1 MKRKK
6 IWLRWIAWTLL
17 LVLCINSAGTTALAA
32 TVDEESILNI
42 NSSLE
47 EEMLSEEFISEEES
61 PSSSE
66 ETPKEEITSPSEET
80 PGEEITPPSE
90 ETPGEETTPPSEETP
105 GEEITPPS
113 EESPEEE
120 VTPPS
125 EETPGEEITPP
136 LEEIPEEEIT
146 SSPGELSEEEKAF
159 EEQIAQEESPKLQ
172 EISEG
177 FDIDF
182 YVIIDGNKVK
192 LQHND
197 ITGIA
202 TWKDGRT
209 TYYGVSIED
218 LLLIYEEFGFMKNSE
233 SQNPD
238 AKNKFVSA
246 YRGKSG
252 IEYGKVYTDT
262 ESGKT
267 YVSYNYGQNKQGEAI
282 DVYYLPNGKDL
293 ALNLKDSV
301 KKDNSFYSV
310 EVKGEGQDRIR
321 YALTGTVV
329 EEVVSD
335 FNPQLSDQT
344 DQIEWTCMG
353 TDDKVIDGIRESGN
367 QTRFSIGKI
376 TQSYVLQ
383 RADQTSFDIQFYIYV
398 DNEVRKLP
406 ADSLK
411 KVYKWNRQGR
421 CYLSVSDLAEI
432 YREFGLNAEEIQSGN
447 YFPFA
452 FRDEKT
458 LTPAV
463 METYKGKQYVS
474 YTLDNQDTTVPTD
487 VYYMPKGAGESEVVP
502 DNDSEQIKNNKHSFY
517 SVTVI
522 YPDGNRAVTYHKKD
536 ADVTIS
542 IDPGETEDSDWL
554 CASEDGKKTISPIR
568 NGQELNF
575 TIEKIEQPYTI
586 ASNTFSPE
594 TLNVKFYTFVNYQR
608 YNVEQAEVPVIKDTT
623 SKPGTVYYYISNDQ
637 LKEYLKRFHYDGSI
651 QNVKQNGKS
660 ERFYYSKR
668 DYDTIHNAGKYIQS
682 GHDCIYIGKS
692 GEPMDVYYLPD
703 GQNAPV
709 MSVKTLMEYHDDR
722 YNGFYSVTVQD
733 PDGQVYS
740 PTELENLP
748 AMDFVARKSKL
759 TRTVSTKYR
768 VEGQAQEVTW
778 ECRKE
783 DGTTSG
789 IVGIKNEAESTMS
802 FTITSDDAVRPY
814 VIVPDNTEKPA
825 AIKEAN
831 ISFYTFIDGHYKLI
845 KNINAEQHYVT
856 KANSGWDSRYYLR
869 AKPTDTISQIYKEFG
884 FTPEKL
890 EPDADNKEKILFGYA
905 TDSRVFVQHPYKD
918 NDGTW
923 YIPVLKNGKDVSVYY
938 FSQPN
943 PLNPDKS
950 VNYFDRL
957 TGLSAQVGVAGRHFS
972 VEGCFHLVE
981 VLDPLNLTKR
991 QAIMRKYVG
1000 HGEAYSVEVQKNAT
1014 LEGEY
1019 YGKEIVWSCTSA
1031 DKNENE
1037 VSPKPSGDDKIQFE
1051 LPNITS
1057 SYEVIADKPQDPGAV
1072 RVIYNTT
1079 RYMKKLPK
1087 ESKLT
1092 PQVGNKTRHTDD
1104 ISVDVANDYIIK
1116 SPYPLVYDHEDND
1129 SKELEQYEFDH
1140 WDYRDKDGHWRECDP
1155 GITLNTIRDSENG
1168 VKEPITLYAA
1178 WNKVSDQSRKQVQF
1192 YICKS
1197 AMPEDGSVK
1206 LPSVRPDDYTSAVAV
1221 ANCNIQASKIKDV
1234 PVLGNK
1240 NPTTWE
1246 HYANGHKRV
1255 LELLQGTKADE
1266 GYKGNE
1272 DYIYKID
1279 RIPSD
1284 EEVFQTIRESGRTIR
1299 IDDKEI
1305 PPSKLD
1311 TEFFTIYWY
1320 SFKSEMSDGWH
1331 IDGRIVA
1338 KNGYL
1343 TVKKD
1348 FVGTP
1353 DVIEKIKKNYYI
1365 AVDMDE
1371 KLLDGTIQPPAFHQH
1386 MKLVLPAEDGQTP
1399 DAEAPQGEELPTEV
1413 VGTWD
1418 SPEHTSCTWLV
1429 KADSFWKYTL
1439 KEYNYKPDD
1448 PNVTFSGW
1456 YNVHNSHEQGEN
1468 VNSWELY
1475 PESGIKFT
1483 GRGIGRGGETLTI
1496 ELENRYQ
1503 KPGVLTLNKIDASTG
1518 QGMEKIIF
1526 DVSVDGTK
1534 KGQVK
1539 TDKNGIAQLF
1549 IPLQDEDG
1557 KIRTAT
1563 ETYLLRETNLPTG
1576 YVDTG
1581 DIQITV
1587 ELANG
1592 AFKIKE
1598 AKLVDRL
1605 GGENQEAVTAPENG
1619 LINGKAVLIPRGDTN
1634 LNIRNFAKTGTLH
1647 IKKTWGNPND
1657 AITEK
1662 QVKIRLYQNGISTG
1676 QEFLLNEE
1684 NGWEYTLENIPLF
1697 LDRNPVEYKIEE
1709 VEIGKTHYSPEFGD
1723 GFLYYEVIY
1732 PEVQY
1737 KDSTGQLLSP
1747 KNDKEFQAVSTIEL
1761 EVKNLHFNL
1770 AERSFLKTDDVPRK
1784 RLAGAKFLFYKVPY
1798 NKVTSEYDDATGYSV
1813 EYEDGKST
1821 NPIVLKK
1828 DGKTCTPYRSLKTDE
1843 NGMLQLPEDFENG
1856 RYWMVE
1862 SVTPNKEDKADKSK
1876 TQYQD
1881 NLTMYM
1887 MDVESEILFLYE
1899 KDLITNTWKALSD
1912 RHIVNHPVKGGL
1924 TVEITKEVTGPLG
1937 NRRKPFDIDI
1947 IYWEDGQKL
1956 QNKTIRTSVKH
1967 GSKITLQN
1975 VDISSEIIITET
1987 VDTSKYNV
1995 WISKKEQNDKYS
2007 EPVQASQNGNTA
2019 ILRQTIEGMHGDV
2032 IELKITNENTQSI
2045 PETGVQMG
2053 TSRHVWLLFAISII
2067 MILFFRR
2074 RRKIR

>member
-1 MKRKK
+1 MFLGGICVKRKK
-6 IWLRWIAWTLL
+6 RWLRWIAWTLL
-17 LVLCINSAGTTALAA
+17 LVLCMNSAGTTVLA
-32 TVDEESILNI
+32 VSVEEENIPNI
-42 NSSLE
+42 NSTQEGEMHTEDFIPE
-47 EEMLSEEFISEEES
+47 ESTSLSEETS
-61 PSSSE
+61 
-66 ETPKEEITSPSEET
+66 KEENTSPSEET
-80 PGEEITPPSE
+80 PGEKITPPLE
-90 ETPGEETTPPSEETP
+90 ETPGEK
-105 GEEITPPS
+105 
-113 EESPEEE
+113 
-120 VTPPS
+120 
-125 EETPGEEITPP
+125 ITPP

-146 SSPGELSEEEKAF
+146 PSQGELSEEEKAF

-218 LLLIYEEFGFMKNSE
+218 LLLIYEEFGFVKNGE
-233 SQNPD
+233 NQNPD
-238 AKNKFVSA
+238 ANNKFVSA

-282 DVYYLPNGKDL
+282 DVYYLPNGKGL

-329 EEVVSD
+329 EEAVAD

-367 QTRFSIGKI
+367 QTRFTIGKI
-376 TQSYVLQ
+376 TQSYVIQ
-383 RADQTSFDIQFYIYV
+383 RADQTAFDIQFYIYA

-432 YREFGLNAEEIQSGN
+432 YREFGLNAEETQSGN
-447 YFPFA
+447 YFPYTV
-452 FRDEKT
+452 RGEKT
-458 LTPAV
+458 LAQATV
-463 METYKGKQYVS
+463 VTYKGQQYVS
-474 YTLDNQDTTVPTD
+474 YNLDKQEATVPTD
-487 VYYMPKGAGESEVVP
+487 VYYMPKGASDGEKIP
-502 DNDSEQIKNNKHSFY
+502 DNYSDQIKQNKNSFY

-522 YPDGNRAVTYHKKD
+522 NPDGNRTVSYYKKD
-536 ADVTIS
+536 SAVTIS
-542 IDPGETEDSDWL
+542 VDPGDTKESDWL
-554 CASEDGKKTISPIR
+554 CASEDENETIFPVKQGDKLTFSI
-568 NGQELNF
+568 G
-575 TIEKIEQPYTI
+575 KIEQPYTV
-586 ASNTFSPE
+586 ACSTFAPA
-594 TLNVKFYTFVNYQR
+594 TLNIKFYTFVNNER
-608 YNVEQAEVPVIKDTT
+608 YNVLNEEIPVIKDTT
-623 SKPGTVYYYISNDQ
+623 TKPGTVYYYISNDE
-637 LKEYLKRFHYDGSI
+637 LKKHFEKFHYDGSI
-651 QNVKQNGKS
+651 QNGAK

-668 DYDTIHNAGKYIQS
+668 DYDTIHNAGKYTIE
-682 GHDCIYIGKS
+682 GHECIYIGKS

-703 GQNAPV
+703 GQNTSI
-709 MSVKTLMEYHDDR
+709 MSAKTLLEHDDDR

-733 PDGQVYS
+733 DDGQVYS
-740 PTELENLP
+740 QTALRDLP
-748 AMDFVARKSKL
+748 AIDFVARKSTL
-759 TRTVSTKYR
+759 TRTVSTNPR
-768 VEGQAQEVTW
+768 VEEQTQDINW
-778 ECRKE
+778 ECREE
-783 DGTTSG
+783 DGTLSAVTWS
-789 IVGIKNEAESTMS
+789 KNKSEHTMS
-802 FTITSDDAVRPY
+802 FTIKPDDAVRPY

-825 AIKEAN
+825 ATKEAN
-831 ISFYTFIDGHYKLI
+831 ISFYVFIDGHYKLI
-845 KNINAEQHYVT
+845 KNLNAEQHYII
-856 KANSGWDSRYYLR
+856 KANSGRASRYYLR
-869 AKPTDTISQIYKEFG
+869 AKPDDTISKIYSEFG
-884 FTPEKL
+884 FTPSKL
-890 EPDADNKEKILFGYA
+890 EPGADQKEKILFGYA

-943 PLNPDKS
+943 PLNPDRIE
-950 VNYFDRL
+950 NYFDRL
-957 TGLSAQVGVAGRHFS
+957 TGLSSQVGLAGRHFS
-972 VEGCFHLVE
+972 VEGSFHLIE

-991 QAIMRKYVG
+991 EAIKRQYVG
-1000 HGEAYSVEVQKNAT
+1000 HGEAYTVEVPKRAS

-1019 YGKEIVWSCTSA
+1019 YGKEIVWSCTSN
-1031 DKNENE
+1031 DRDENE
-1037 VSPKPSGDDKIQFE
+1037 VLPEPSGDDKVKFE
-1051 LPNITS
+1051 IPNVNS
-1057 SYEVIADKPQDPGAV
+1057 SYEVIADKPLESGAV

-1087 ESKLT
+1087 EAKLT
-1092 PQVGNKTRHTDD
+1092 PQVENKTRHTDD
-1104 ISVDVANDYIIK
+1104 YENEIEAGKHNVK

-1140 WDYRDKDGHWRECDP
+1140 WDYRNKDGKWQEC
-1155 GITLNTIRDSENG
+1155 GAGDSISDLINNNARQ
-1168 VKEPITLYAA
+1168 PITLYAA
-1178 WNKVSDQSRKQVQF
+1178 WRKVSNQNRKQVQF

-1197 AMPEDGSVK
+1197 AMPEDGSVA
-1206 LPSVRPDDYTSAVAV
+1206 LPTTNVDDYTSAVAV
-1221 ANCNIQASKIKDV
+1221 ANCNVKASILHDV

-1240 NPTTWE
+1240 NPSTWE
-1246 HYANGHKRV
+1246 QYADGNKRV
-1255 LELLQGTKADE
+1255 QELLQGTKPDE
-1266 GYKGNE
+1266 GYIGNG

-1284 EEVFQTIRESGRTIR
+1284 EEVFQTIRESGRMIR
-1299 IDDKEI
+1299 IGDREI

-1348 FVGTP
+1348 FVGMP
-1353 DVIEKIKKNYYI
+1353 EAIEEVKKDYYI
-1365 AVDMDE
+1365 QVDMDE
-1371 KLLDGTIQPPAFHQH
+1371 KLLDGKPQPPAFHEH
-1386 MKLVLPAEDGQTP
+1386 MKLVLPSEDSQKP
-1399 DAEAPQGEELPTEV
+1399 DAEAPQAEDAPIEV
-1413 VGTWD
+1413 VGTWTD
-1418 SPEHTSCTWLV
+1418 DTHTSCTWIV

-1439 KEYNYKPDD
+1439 KEYNYKPKDS
-1448 PNVTFSGW
+1448 NVKFSGW
-1456 YNVHNSHEQGEN
+1456 YNVRNSHEQGDN
-1468 VNSWELY
+1468 VNSWEAY
-1475 PESGIKFT
+1475 PESGIQFT

-1503 KPGVLTLNKIDASTG
+1503 KEGILTLNKFDESTG
-1518 QGMEKIIF
+1518 QGMEKINF
-1526 DVSVDGTK
+1526 AVSKNGVEEGT
-1534 KGQVK
+1534 VT
-1539 TDKNGIAQLF
+1539 TDKYGIAQLH
-1549 IPLQDEDG
+1549 IPLQDEN
-1557 KIRTAT
+1557 KQNRTAT

-1587 ELANG
+1587 EIANG
-1592 AFKIKE
+1592 AFKITD
-1598 AKLVDRL
+1598 AKLVDREAN
-1605 GGENQEAVTAPENG
+1605 ENQEAVKAPVD
-1619 LINGKAVLIPRGDTN
+1619 GKIDGKSVLLQRGDTS

-1647 IKKTWGNPND
+1647 IKKTWENPND
-1657 AITEK
+1657 ALTEK

-1684 NGWEYTLENIPLF
+1684 NGWEHTVDNVPLF
-1697 LDRNPVEYKIEE
+1697 QDRNPVEYKVEE
-1709 VEIGKTHYSPEFGD
+1709 IEIGKTHYSSEYGD

-1732 PEVQY
+1732 PEIQY
-1737 KDSTGQLLSP
+1737 FDSNGQQLFPKDG
-1747 KNDKEFQAVSTIEL
+1747 NEFKDVSKMEL
-1761 EVKNLHFNL
+1761 EVQNLHFNL
-1770 AERSFLKTDDVPRK
+1770 AERSFLKTDDLPRN
-1784 RLAGAKFLFYKVPY
+1784 RLAGAGFLFYKVPY
-1798 NKVTSEYDDATGYSV
+1798 DDVTKKYADDTGYTVDYDNTQSK
-1813 EYEDGKST
+1813 DD
-1821 NPIVLKK
+1821 IVLKK
-1828 DGKTCTPYRSLKTDE
+1828 DGKTCTTYRSLETDE

-1862 SVTPNKEDKADKSK
+1862 SVTPNKKDKADKTK

-1881 NLTMYM
+1881 NFNLYM
-1887 MDVESEILFLYE
+1887 VDVESDILFLYE
-1899 KDLITNTWKALSD
+1899 KSPMTNTWRAVSD
-1912 RHIVNHPVKGGL
+1912 RHIVNHPQKGGV

-1937 NRRKPFDIDI
+1937 NRKKPFDMEIL
-1947 IYWEDGQKL
+1947 YWEDGQKL
-1956 QNKTIRTSVKH
+1956 RSKTIRTSLKH
-1967 GSKITLQN
+1967 GDKVTLKN
-1975 VDISSEIIITET
+1975 VDISSDIIITET
-1987 VDTSKYNV
+1987 VDTSKYAV
-1995 WISKKEQNDKYS
+1995 SISKKEENDKYS
-2007 EPVQASQNGNTA
+2007 NPVQATSNGNTA
-2019 ILRQTIEGMHGDV
+2019 VMKQRIEAARGDV
-2032 IELKITNENTQSI
+2032 IELKITNENTQLI
-2045 PETGVQMG
+2045 PETGVRLE